1 LAQAIWPKKH
11 LSCFRLVAGRAA
23 AMSVVYAR
31 RFLAHKR
38 LTSGRNVAACTL
50 AAPAEFM
57 TGQHTRRLHDA
68 LQLSALERR
77 SDYFSG
83 MLRLRGLDGQEDV
96 QRLVDNLE
104 SLTSKQRKFMASAS
118 LISLTHDRSKDPKVR
133 ASMAACQDLLRTRLE
148 SLCGACRTLCEEL
161 HEEMADAESLAEP
174 CYYADSTR
182 LV

>member
-1 LAQAIWPKKH
+1 
-11 LSCFRLVAGRAA
+11 
-23 AMSVVYAR
+23 MSVGYAR

-83 MLRLRGLDGQEDV
+83 MVRLRGLDGQEDV

-104 SLTSKQRKFMASAS
+104 TLTSKQRKFMASAS
-118 LISLTHDRSKDPKVR
+118 RISHTHDRSKDPKLR
-133 ASMAACQDLLRTRLE
+133 ASMAARQDLLHARVE
-148 SLCGACRTLCEEL
+148 SLCGSCRSLCKEL
-161 HEEMADAESLAEP
+161 REAMADAESLADP
-174 CYYADSTR
+174 CYADST
-182 LV
+182 LFV